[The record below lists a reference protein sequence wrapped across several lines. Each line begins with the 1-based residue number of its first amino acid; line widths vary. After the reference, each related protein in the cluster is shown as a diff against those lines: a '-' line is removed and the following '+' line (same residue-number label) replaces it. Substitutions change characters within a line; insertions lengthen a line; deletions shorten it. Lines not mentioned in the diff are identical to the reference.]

1 MRPGELLIDD
11 KSRDGSHTLELAGEL
26 DIATAPDLEATILS
40 LCVDGVGEIVL
51 DLSKLEF
58 VDSAGLRAI
67 LSGKALCEE
76 HGCQLVMTHPRE
88 PVHRLVE
95 VTGPPGGGGVPRGAT
110 HRDQRPPPRA
120 PPAPP
125 PAPH

>member
-1 MRPGELLIDD
+1 MRPGELLLDD

-58 VDSAGLRAI
+58 VDSAGLGAH
-67 LSGKALCEE
+67 LSGKALWEAP
-76 HGCQLVMTHPRE
+76 GGQLLLTQPRA
-88 PVHRLVE
+88 PGDRPFP
-95 VTGPPGGGGVPRGAT
+95 VTGPLGRPR
-110 HRDQRPPPRA
+110 RLRRA
-120 PPAPP
+120 AEG
-125 PAPH
+125 H

>member
-1 MRPGELLIDD
+1 MRPGELLLDD

-26 DIATAPDLEATILS
+26 DIATAPDLEATIRS
-40 LCVDGVGEIVL
+40 LCADGVGEIVL

-88 PVHRLVE
+88 PVHRLFE
-95 VTGPPGGGGVPRGAT
+95 VTGLLGRLRFRRRSADGHESPTPER
-110 HRDQRPPPRA
+110 HES
-120 PPAPP
+120 
-125 PAPH
+125 PHT

>member
-1 MRPGELLIDD
+1 MRPGELLLDD

-51 DLSKLEF
+51 DLSKLEL

-88 PVHRLVE
+88 PA
-95 VTGPPGGGGVPRGAT
+95 GPRPQPLTRAARTAARGIRPGP
-110 HRDQRPPPRA
+110 
-120 PPAPP
+120 
-125 PAPH
+125 